1 MLLFVSNRLL
11 SFEIIIEVFMKTQK
25 ILGLTLLTLTLTACG
40 SGGGGSGSSEN
51 QNGSTAQNQLTQP
64 VTPSQPIQPAKPSQP
79 AKPEQPKAEKP
90 KDTITGIY
98 RESFWGFDHDLS
110 GNDINAIKVWGT
122 EIQLLDPAMKSENGW
137 LSDSVD
143 KRSNRIVSDFLTNAR
158 LGLAIRSSE
167 VVAFAQGKATPV
179 ENVPTLGSPSYKGQ
193 HILVVENSKEAQQET
208 KTKYSSFR
216 GEALFDVDFAN
227 KKITGSLELPKAENQ
242 TEKAYLP
249 ISADIKGNTFE
260 KEAFFDGSY
269 VKGKFYGENASE
281 MAGVYQQRD
290 KFSSAFGA
298 KKENKK

>member
-1 MLLFVSNRLL
+1 
-11 SFEIIIEVFMKTQK
+11 MKTQK

-64 VTPSQPIQPAKPSQP
+64 VTPSQPTQPTKPSQP

-98 RESFWGFDHDLS
+98 REGFWGFDRDLS

-167 VVAFAQGKATPV
+167 VTYQ
-179 ENVPTLGSPSYKGQ
+179 SQ
-193 HILVVENSKEAQQET
+193 QILKVI
-208 KTKYSSFR
+208 
-216 GEALFDVDFAN
+216 LL
-227 KKITGSLELPKAENQ
+227 KKRLSLMDL
-242 TEKAYLP
+242 T
-249 ISADIKGNTFE
+249 
-260 KEAFFDGSY
+260 
-269 VKGKFYGENASE
+269 
-281 MAGVYQQRD
+281 
-290 KFSSAFGA
+290 
-298 KKENKK
+298 